1 MSLISVRGLNHGFAG
16 RTLFK
21 NLQFGINEGDRVGLL
36 GPNGAGKS
44 TLVKILSQRMKAD
57 DGEIVHRRGLVL
69 GFLDQD
75 PVFEEGTSILGSLIE
90 GSEHDDGGYTK
101 AFELI
106 ALMGLTK
113 FDENSLVSDLSG
125 GWKKRLALAREL
137 MKDPQLLILDEPT
150 NHLDVSSV
158 RWLEDFLAESRITQ
172 IIVTHDRLFLQR
184 VTTRILDLD
193 PRYQG
198 GLLDFKGDYTAYIE
212 AREQIFA
219 GQRQREKS
227 LKNTLRRETEWLR
240 RGAKARQTKQT
251 ARINSAQDLKEE
263 VAGLSERNRVTV
275 SGISFSPNEKTP
287 ERLIACEKVGQ
298 SFNDGETYLY
308 KDLELLITPRTRLAF
323 LGDNG
328 SGKSTLLRS
337 LIGEIEPTE
346 GRIKQMD
353 GLKVAYFEQTRDRLD
368 PDKSVLQN
376 IAPGGDYVNFQGTF
390 VHVRSYLDRFLF
402 FGQKAELP
410 VSKLSGGEKARLRIA
425 QLMLDPAQVL
435 VLDEPTN
442 DLDLE
447 TLEVLEES
455 LANFRGAILLV
466 THDRYFM
473 DAVCDQILA
482 FPLDGSAKLV
492 QFSSYFQ
499 WEDWIGGQVEA
510 QRKNAKKETQAAA
523 APSSGGKSKLSFKE
537 KTEFDSIEKVIN
549 DLEQNVTA
557 LQLKLTS
564 EKVLSD
570 HHELTRISGELGI
583 VEKELEKKFARWQEL
598 EAKAKG

>member
-1 MSLISVRGLNHGFAG
+1 MSLISVRGLSHGFAG

-21 NLQFGINEGDRVGLL
+21 NLQFGISEGDRVGLL

-44 TLVKILSQRMKAD
+44 TLVKILSQRLSVD
-57 DGEIVHRRGLVL
+57 SGEIVHRRGLGV

-75 PVFEEGTSILGSLIE
+75 PSFAEGITILDSLIE
-90 GSEHDDGGYTK
+90 GSDHDDGGYTK

-106 ALMGLTK
+106 ALMGLTR
-113 FDENSLVSDLSG
+113 FDENSQVSDLSG

-198 GLLDFKGDYTAYIE
+198 GLLDFKGDYTAYVE

-219 GQRQREKS
+219 GQKQREKA

-240 RGAKARQTKQT
+240 RGAKARQTKQQ
-251 ARINSAQDLKEE
+251 ARIQSAHELKDE
-263 VAGLSERNRVTV
+263 VQGLTERNRTQV
-275 SGISFSPNEKTP
+275 SGISFSENEKTP
-287 ERLIACEKVGQ
+287 ERLIAAEKVGQ
-298 SFNDGETYLY
+298 SFDGETFLY
-308 KDLELLITPRTRLAF
+308 RDLELLITPRTRLAF

-337 LIGEIEPTE
+337 LIGEIAPSE

-353 GLKVAYFEQTRDRLD
+353 GLKVAYFEQTRDRLN
-368 PDKSVLQN
+368 PDQSVLQN
-376 IAPGGDYVNFQGTF
+376 IAPGGDYVNFQGSF

-425 QLMLDPAQVL
+425 QLMLEPAQVL

-447 TLEVLEES
+447 TLEVLEDA

-473 DAVCDQILA
+473 DAVCSQILA

-499 WEDWIGGQVEA
+499 WEDWIQDQMEA
-510 QRKNAKKETQAAA
+510 QRARAKKETQIAAA
-523 APSSGGKSKLSFKE
+523 SAGTTKAKLSFKE
-537 KTEFDSIEKVIN
+537 KKELEDMEALIAELEATVT
-549 DLEQNVTA
+549 DLQVR
-557 LQLKLTS
+557 LTS
-564 EKVLSD
+564 EDVLSN
-570 HHELTRISGELGI
+570 HSELSRLGAQLA
-583 VEKELEKKFARWQEL
+583 EKEKLLEQKFTRWQEL
-598 EAKAKG
+598 DQKTKD